1 MPIPIFLMVVGHN
14 GISIRTICK
23 CHWLFFGSLI
33 LTFHSSFRSVRNF
46 VIDVRRW
53 NSIFLACNILHP
65 KTVQFSY
72 RAVFSRVPAQ
82 NSQGTGLHWQ
92 VSQATSL
99 INIVVHM
106 STATNT
112 AHQGIFMENGRWA
125 TEHPSIHEFDVII
138 SGGFMGDLVFNG
150 GQFQFFLNAQGKPDL
165 EFRKIRHLGR
175 KSTVGAFSWSKV
187 DYSTYNGQDSQFVI
201 SPSTMLRRV
210 FSRSGTGVSLLP
222 MLIFFQM

>member
-1 MPIPIFLMVVGHN
+1 MVYQSEQFASVIGY
-14 GISIRTICK
+14 
-23 CHWLFFGSLI
+23 FFGSLI
-33 LTFHSSFRSVRNF
+33 LTFHFSFRSVRNF

-125 TEHPSIHEFDVII
+125 TEHPSIHEFDI
-138 SGGFMGDLVFNG
+138 GYHQWRL
-150 GQFQFFLNAQGKPDL
+150 
-165 EFRKIRHLGR
+165 HGR
-175 KSTVGAFSWSKV
+175 FGL
-187 DYSTYNGQDSQFVI
+187 Q
-201 SPSTMLRRV
+201 RRL
-210 FSRSGTGVSLLP
+210 TP
-222 MLIFFQM
+222 IFP